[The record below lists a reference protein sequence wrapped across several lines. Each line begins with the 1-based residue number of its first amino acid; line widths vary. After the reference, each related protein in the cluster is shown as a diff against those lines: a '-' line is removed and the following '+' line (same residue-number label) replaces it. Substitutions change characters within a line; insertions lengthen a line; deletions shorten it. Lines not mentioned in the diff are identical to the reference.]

1 MNLFK
6 YFNYLYLRYMGC
18 IVEKDID
25 IRGLVYIKNKGSI
38 SIGSSF
44 ICNSGLI
51 KNPIG
56 GDTIARF
63 VVRPGG
69 SISIGNNVGISNSTI
84 VSSSGVIINDNVLIG
99 GGCRIW
105 DTNFHSLDS
114 AERKNKKEI
123 RIKSKKIILKE
134 SCFIGAG
141 SIILP
146 GVTIG
151 QKSIIGAGSV
161 VRDNVP
167 DNEIWVG
174 NPAIKLRDVL

>member
-6 YFNYLYLRYMGC
+6 YINYLYFRYMGC

-25 IRGLVYIKNKGSI
+25 IRGLVYIKNKGRI
-38 SIGSSF
+38 SIGTSF

-56 GDTIARF
+56 GDTITRF

-69 SISIGNNVGISNSTI
+69 AISIGNNVGISNSTI
-84 VSSSGVIINDNVLIG
+84 VSSSEVVIKDNVLIG

-114 AERKNKKEI
+114 NERKSKRNSNKE
-123 RIKSKKIILKE
+123 
-134 SCFIGAG
+134 
-141 SIILP
+141 
-146 GVTIG
+146 
-151 QKSIIGAGSV
+151 QK
-161 VRDNVP
+161 
-167 DNEIWVG
+167 G
-174 NPAIKLRDVL
+174 NT

>member
-1 MNLFK
+1 M
-6 YFNYLYLRYMGC
+6 
-18 IVEKDID
+18 
-25 IRGLVYIKNKGSI
+25 
-38 SIGSSF
+38 
-44 ICNSGLI
+44 
-51 KNPIG
+51 
-56 GDTIARF
+56 
-63 VVRPGG
+63 
-69 SISIGNNVGISNSTI
+69 
-84 VSSSGVIINDNVLIG
+84 SSSGVIINDNVLIG

-167 DNEIWVG
+167 DNEIWAG
-174 NPAIKLRDVL
+174 KSSY